1 MLRFA
6 APFGPHAPACAA
18 LSRRIVAVTWLENLI
33 ALVLTLTSCAVGLA
47 AGRWWRL
54 VRGFNLADVNRV
66 VLTITQG
73 LVLLAILGGL
83 DQRPL
88 ARALAFAAP
97 MALAWGLLGALAPSG
112 EPIGR
117 WWQLWRW
124 RIAPPKQ

>member
-1 MLRFA
+1 M
-6 APFGPHAPACAA
+6 
-18 LSRRIVAVTWLENLI
+18 TWIDSVI
-33 ALVLTLTSCAVGLA
+33 ALLLTLVSCAVGLA
-47 AGRWWRL
+47 GGRWWRL
-54 VRGFNLADVNRV
+54 ARGFSLAEVNRV
-66 VLTITQG
+66 LLTVTQG

-112 EPIGR
+112 EPTGR

-124 RIAPPKQ
+124 RFAPPKR